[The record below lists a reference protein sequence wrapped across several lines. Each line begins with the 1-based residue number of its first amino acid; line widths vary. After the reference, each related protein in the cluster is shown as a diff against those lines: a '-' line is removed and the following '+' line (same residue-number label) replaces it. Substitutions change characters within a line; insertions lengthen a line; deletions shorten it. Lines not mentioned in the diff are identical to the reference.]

1 MLRDLITNFAIITVF
16 VIFVEQ
22 FFIITKLDQKP
33 SWLYKIFVGIS
44 HGILIVILLN
54 FGVNIS
60 DHISL
65 NFRGVGL
72 LLSAYLG
79 GFVSLSI
86 TFIFLWTGR
95 FLMEGSVQIPQ
106 LLIGIVAIVG
116 TGFIF
121 RRTRSYWLKW
131 LYGEAFFFFFY
142 YAMIGLIYRMPLGVV
157 MTYITYQMIC
167 VFIVA
172 CFLRYLVRAREYKQ
186 KIRQVEQ
193 ELIDMLRFQPGFT
206 FKFHKHRDHFVYILI
221 EGQLLYQIGM
231 RPSQFIGKRVNEVIV
246 LKKEFTE
253 YLMQQYEIA
262 WQGERITYEYDLEG
276 YIILVTL
283 QPIYKY
289 GSVHEVIGSAVDVTE
304 HRTAQMRAQVRD
316 EQYRTL
322 VENSEDFIFRF
333 RLDGKIS
340 SANFKMYQ
348 TYQLTPAQVKGK
360 PLPDVVQMDDPQKWD
375 KAFVQTIMGG
385 KTQQFAINLLQPDNT
400 EHMYN
405 VTLSPLFNNDRTDIT
420 GVTGTVHDI
429 TDLKK
434 REEADES
441 NRAKSQFLARMSHE
455 IRTPLNGIMGLSLL
469 LQRTDLNE
477 IQKDYLSKMDA
488 SSRVLLATINDI
500 LDFSKIEAGK
510 MTLEKVDFSL
520 ETSLQKVADLVG
532 VTAGSK
538 RIELMLDT
546 SMDLP
551 DIVSGDPFRL
561 EQVLINLSNNAIKF
575 TQDGYIR
582 LKVQLEEYVEEGVII
597 SFAVEDSGIGI
608 SKEQLSQ
615 LFLPF
620 SQADTSTSRR
630 YGGTGLGLVI
640 SQHLVQSMGGVL
652 QVDTKLGTGS
662 RFYFSLL
669 FGHCE
674 QVEERDNPEQKLGY
688 LPGWN
693 TRVLMAEDHPVV
705 VEHITELLS
714 SFQLHV
720 EAVASMPDLLAVLE
734 KEQREQG
741 TAPDYLFVDMQMAQ
755 LQQRSSWQRVL
766 NAIDRSQTKVIAF
779 TTLEGREEMSAL
791 PKDIQA
797 DTIIVKPVSRLTLR
811 KSLEAL
817 NQQIRRMET
826 SSTAKMDD
834 AGWKNGSFVSKGSIL
849 VAEDN
854 EINQLVI
861 SHLLEKLGYQAVIA
875 RNGKEALAMIEQQA
889 WKLILMDIHMP
900 EMDGYEATMK
910 LRQHKSMKEIPIIA
924 LTANV
929 FMQDH
934 TQLLKLGLND
944 TLIKPVDEKQLSDMI
959 EKWLDLKWLF
969 NIPGVD
975 TERVMRNIDQRT
987 HIFQY
992 MLEKF
997 RQDYTQFAEQLLPL
1011 VINQENKVA
1020 RRMVHTLKGIA
1031 ANFYA
1036 DSLLAAVCALEKHLF
1051 EESPTEACKEGI
1063 AAVQYEI
1070 DRIIGASDDWEQ
1082 ICG

>member
-33 SWLYKIFVGIS
+33 SWFYKIFVGIS

-54 FGVNIS
+54 FGVHID

-86 TFIFLWTGR
+86 TFVFLWVGR

-106 LLIGIVAIVG
+106 MLIGIVAILG

-121 RRTRSYWLKW
+121 RRTSSYWLKW
-131 LYGEAFFFFFY
+131 LYGEAFFFIFY
-142 YAMIGLIYRMPLGVV
+142 YAMIGLIYRMPIGVV

-262 WQGERITYEYDLEG
+262 WEGERITYEYDLEG

-304 HRTAQMRAQVRD
+304 HRTAQMRAQIRD

-340 SANFKMYQ
+340 SANYKMYQ

-469 LQRTDLNE
+469 LQRTDLSE

-575 TQDGYIR
+575 TQEGYIR

-674 QVEERDNPEQKLGY
+674 QAEERDNPGQKLGY

-693 TRVLMAEDHPVV
+693 TRVLVAEDHPVV
-705 VEHITELLS
+705 AEHITELLS

-734 KEQREQG
+734 KEQREQA
-741 TAPDYLFVDMQMAQ
+741 APDYIFVDMQMAQ

-791 PKDIQA
+791 PKEIQA
-797 DTIIVKPVSRLTLR
+797 DMIIVKPVSRLTLR
-811 KSLEAL
+811 KSLEAM
-817 NQQIRRMET
+817 NQQIRKMET
-826 SSTAKMDD
+826 SPSTKMDA
-834 AGWKNGSFVSKGSIL
+834 AGLKIGGFVSKGSIL

-875 RNGKEALAMIEQQA
+875 QNGKEALAMIEQQA

-910 LRQHKSMKEIPIIA
+910 LRQHKSMKGIPIIA

-929 FMQDH
+929 FMQDQ

-969 NIPGVD
+969 DIPGVD

-1036 DSLLAAVCALEKHLF
+1036 DSLLAAVCALEKHLL
-1051 EESPTEACKEGI
+1051 EESPAEACKEGI